1 MNPAF
6 CDRKSKPKTP
16 WISLG
21 LLLFVL
27 LLSNPAFSQNQNE
40 SENAESLPKEKKE
53 KTDYSSLPKNPRKA
67 TILSAILPG
76 AGQVYNGKA
85 WKVPLLYA
93 GFMTDI
99 YFIGYNNKRYQT
111 FREAL
116 FAYDDGDQSQ
126 FPSLNREALVRNVD
140 YWRQN
145 RDLTILLLAGIYA
158 LNLIDANVD
167 AHLSGFN
174 ISDDLALKF
183 EPNVGTFAASGS
195 SMGLTMKLQF
205 K

>member
-1 MNPAF
+1 M
-6 CDRKSKPKTP
+6 KSLFPIFRLLNKTP

-21 LLLFVL
+21 LLLLVL
-27 LLSNPAFSQNQNE
+27 AVGQPAFSQGE
-40 SENAESLPKEKKE
+40 AEVKTDTKAPKEKKD
-53 KTDYSSLPKNPRKA
+53 KPDYSSLPKNPKKA
-67 TILSAILPG
+67 TILSAVLPG

-85 WKVPLLYA
+85 WKVPILYA

-116 FAYDDGDQSQ
+116 FAFDDGDQTQ
-126 FPSLNREALVRNVD
+126 FPSLNRDALVRNVD

-145 RDLTILLLAGIYA
+145 RDLTILLLGAIYA

-167 AHLSGFN
+167 AHLSGFD
-174 ISDDLALKF
+174 ISDDISMKI
-183 EPNVGTFAASGS
+183 EPNVGTFAASSS
-195 SMGLTMKLQF
+195 SMGLTLKFQF

>member
-1 MNPAF
+1 MNAHLF
-6 CDRKSKPKTP
+6 DTGFKIKTP

-21 LLLFVL
+21 LLLLVFL
-27 LLSNPAFSQNQNE
+27 LTVPAFSQTQVE
-40 SENAESLPKEKKE
+40 AEAEKSETKEEKEKP
-53 KTDYSSLPKNPRKA
+53 DYSTLPKNPKKA

-93 GFMTDI
+93 GFMTDL
-99 YFIGYNNKRYQT
+99 YFIGFNNKRYQT

-116 FAYDDGDQSQ
+116 FAFDEGDSSQ
-126 FPSLNREALVRNVD
+126 FPSLNRDALVRNVD

-145 RDLTILLLAGIYA
+145 RDLTILLLGAIYA

-167 AHLSGFN
+167 AHLSGFD
-174 ISDDLALKF
+174 ISDDLAMKI
-183 EPNVGTFAASGS
+183 EPNVGTFAASGT
-195 SMGLTMKLQF
+195 SMGLTLKFQF